1 MKIGY
6 ARVSTQDQNLSF
18 QIEELEKAGCR
29 KIFKEKV
36 SGVHSKRIELEK
48 MIEQLREGDQVI
60 IYKLDRLA
68 RSTKELLNICDKIN
82 EAGASFKSLSES
94 WADSGSAGGK
104 MILTIFAGI
113 AEFERELIIERTS
126 AGRKLAMKNGI
137 EFGRPKKFSSEQ
149 KAAVRTLVDN
159 GSSVKQ
165 VAETFKVHPATIY
178 RILQSTS

>member
-36 SGVHSKRIELEK
+36 SGVYSKRIELEK
-48 MIEQLREGDQVI
+48 MIEQLREGDQII

-137 EFGRPKKFSSEQ
+137 EFGRPKKFSPEQ
-149 KAAVRTLVDN
+149 KAAVKTLVDN

>member
-6 ARVSTQDQNLSF
+6 ARVSTKDQNLDL
-18 QIEELEKAGCR
+18 QIKQLENAGCK
-29 KIFKEKV
+29 KIFKEKI
-36 SGVHSKRIELEK
+36 SGIHSKRIELDK
-48 MIEQLREGDQVI
+48 MIEQLREGDQII

-68 RSTKELLNICDKIN
+68 RSTKDLLNICEKIN
-82 EAGASFKSLSES
+82 EAGASFRSLSES
-94 WADSGSAGGK
+94 WADSISPGGK

-126 AGRKLAMKNGI
+126 AGRKLALQNGI
-137 EFGRPKKFSSEQ
+137 EFGRPKKFNSEQ
-149 KAAVRTLVDN
+149 KAAVKTLIDN

-178 RILQSTS
+178 RILQIMN